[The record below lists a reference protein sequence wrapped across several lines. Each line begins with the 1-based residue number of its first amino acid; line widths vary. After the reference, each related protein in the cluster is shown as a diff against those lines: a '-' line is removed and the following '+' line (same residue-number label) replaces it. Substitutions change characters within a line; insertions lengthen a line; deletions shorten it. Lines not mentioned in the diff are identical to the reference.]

1 MHVQTYSTMYIN
13 YINKPDSFLESASEL
28 SGMNFQGNCSNGTRD
43 TAKNVHCSSGT
54 VHLITDIH
62 QL

>member
-1 MHVQTYSTMYIN
+1 
-13 YINKPDSFLESASEL
+13 
-28 SGMNFQGNCSNGTRD
+28 MNFQGNCSNGTRD